1 MDEGP
6 RTTGRYTITG
16 RSRPLRPSSVSL
28 SRASTTFYGIAATGS
43 YVRSNSLRDAPPG
56 GEAFPQPSPS
66 GKGDRRSGGRGA
78 SDDRALHNYL
88 PLPLATPLLSLADA
102 SQLPRRGSFS
112 PLPPRG
118 RGADAPPGGEAFP
131 QPSPSGKGDR
141 RSGGRGASDD
151 RALHN
156 YRALPPI
163 TPLLSLADAS
173 QHHFLWYSCHR
184 QLC

>member
-6 RTTGRYTITG
+6 RTTGHYTITCHS
-16 RSRPLRPSSVSL
+16 RSQHPSSVSL
-28 SRASTTFYGIAATGS
+28 TRASTTFYGIAATGS
-43 YVRSNSLRDAPPG
+43 YVRFNSLRDAPPG

-112 PLPPRG
+112 PPSPTGKGGRRTARRGSFSPTFPFGEGGPPQRWKRGLGRQGTTQLPATPARN
-118 RGADAPPGGEAFP
+118 APP
-131 QPSPSGKGDR
+131 QSR
-141 RSGGRGASDD
+141 
-151 RALHN
+151 
-156 YRALPPI
+156 
-163 TPLLSLADAS
+163 
-173 QHHFLWYSCHR
+173 
-184 QLC
+184 